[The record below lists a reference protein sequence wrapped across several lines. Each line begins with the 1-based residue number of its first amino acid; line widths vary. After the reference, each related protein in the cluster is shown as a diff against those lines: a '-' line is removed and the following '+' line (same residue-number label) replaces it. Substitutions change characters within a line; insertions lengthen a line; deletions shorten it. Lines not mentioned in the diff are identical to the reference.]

1 MAGRDYYE
9 TLGVSRTAGA
19 DELKRAYR
27 KLAMKYH
34 PDRNPGDGG
43 AEARFKEINEA
54 YDVLKDE
61 EQRQVYDR
69 FGHEAFVR
77 RNQGGGAGPGGF
89 DFGGFPSSFTDIFDE
104 VFGDRGGRRRSGPRQ
119 GADLSYQL
127 EITLEEAFSGK
138 NASIDVPTSVT
149 CDSCSGSGSRGGA
162 RPSSCPTCGGHGRVR
177 ASQGFF
183 TVERTCPACRGAG
196 QVIRDP
202 CEACR
207 GTGAVHRTK
216 TLSVSIPAGVDGG
229 NRIRLSGEGEAGR
242 MGGPPGDLYI
252 LLAVA
257 EHPVFERERSHI
269 HCEAPVAMTTAALG
283 GTVEVPTVDGKRSR
297 VEVPA
302 GTQSGDR
309 FRLRGQGMS
318 VLNTRQRGDM
328 FVTARVETPVNLT
341 RRQEELLREF
351 EQEGAGRNRPPGS
364 EGFFAKVRE
373 LWDDLTE

>member
-27 KLAMKYH
+27 KLAMQYH

-77 RNQGGGAGPGGF
+77 RNQGGGGPGGF

-138 NASIDVPTSVT
+138 NASIEVPTSVA
-149 CDSCSGSGSRGGA
+149 CDPCSGSGSRGGA
-162 RPSSCPTCGGHGRVR
+162 RPSPCPTCGGHGRVR

-202 CEACR
+202 CEVC
-207 GTGAVHRTK
+207 GGKGAVRRTK

-242 MGGPPGDLYI
+242 MGGPSGDLYI

>member
-9 TLGVSRTAGA
+9 TLGVSRTADA
-19 DELKRAYR
+19 DDLKRAYR

-69 FGHEAFVR
+69 FGHEAFVQ
-77 RNQGGGAGPGGF
+77 RNQGGAAGGGGF

-127 EITLEEAFSGK
+127 EIALEEAFSGK

-162 RPSSCPTCGGHGRVR
+162 QPSPCPTCGGHGRVR

-202 CEACR
+202 CDACR
-207 GTGAVHRTK
+207 GTGAVRRTK

-252 LLAVA
+252 LLTVA
-257 EHPVFERERSHI
+257 DHPVFERERSHI
-269 HCEAPVAMTTAALG
+269 YCEAPVAMTTAALG

-309 FRLRGQGMS
+309 FRLRGQGMN